1 MAPSLSTSLKL
12 PRLPHLPSFPGR
24 PGSRSGDGLVGLDI
38 QPGFVAAV
46 KARVNG
52 SVLAERA
59 AARPLDGDTVREGE
73 VVDVDALTDSLRE
86 LFSDGALGKRVR
98 VGIANQRTVM
108 RTLDLPPVTD
118 RKELAA
124 AVRFQAQDQVPMPL
138 SNAVIDFHPLGLID
152 TPAGQR
158 QRVVLVAAQRD
169 MVERLLKAVRAAG
182 LTPEG
187 VDLSAFAL
195 IRSLHDREDD
205 EAGRVLYLNVDGLT
219 NLAIAEGT
227 VCRFTRVVGG
237 GVEAMAAELA
247 SRREI
252 SLADARALLASV
264 DLSVP
269 LMPTPSIAEQP
280 RVAPARRS
288 GRGRRGHESAQDPSF
303 APDSSHG
310 ASAGASEGE
319 PRSSTSAANSTK
331 RRNVRWA
338 TPRRSLRRSAAAEQE
353 PAAQEPTDADVRSV
367 LENGVRELVGE
378 IRNSLDFHRTQE
390 QGGEVS
396 HVALSG
402 AVLDLPGF
410 PEALQTSLG
419 MEVRKQDVGL
429 VDARPRGQGLHA
441 PALDRGRPRDSGGAA
456 MKAVNLIPSDERR
469 RGGSVG
475 AGRSQGVA
483 YVVLGALA
491 GIALLVAARRRR
503 SPPRVE
509 PPLAA
514 RDDRRGNAAR
524 AGICLALT
532 PYTSFIAL
540 RETRMKA
547 VAEVVDSR
555 FDWAHAFHELG
566 RVLPRDASITSL
578 DGTVG
583 AAGSTSGSSSSSST
597 LAPQP
602 VPRRLPAAC
611 RRSRSAAARAA
622 SRRSR

>member
-1 MAPSLSTSLKL
+1 MAPSLTTSLKL
-12 PRLPHLPSFPGR
+12 PRLPQLPSLPGR
-24 PGSRSGDGLVGLDI
+24 RGSRSGDGLVGLDV

-59 AARPLDGDTVREGE
+59 AARPLDGDIVREGE
-73 VVDVDALTDSLRE
+73 VVDIDALTDSLRE

-108 RTLDLPPVTD
+108 RTLELPPVTD

-138 SNAVIDFHPLGLID
+138 SNAVIDFHPLGLVD

-195 IRSLHDREDD
+195 IRSLHDRADD

-219 NLAIAEGT
+219 NLAIADGT

-247 SRREI
+247 ARREI
-252 SLADARALLASV
+252 SLSDARALLASV

-269 LMPTPSIAEQP
+269 VLPSPGVAELAHL
-280 RVAPARRS
+280 APAATPEAVGS
-288 GRGRRGHESAQDPSF
+288 GEAHDAAQTP
-303 APDSSHG
+303 G
-310 ASAGASEGE
+310 
-319 PRSSTSAANSTK
+319 SAAESDGTSGPEASDSAPQESQVS
-331 RRNVRWA
+331 RVEHEA
-338 TPRRSLRRSAAAEQE
+338 QERSMGYAETISAAQSAAAPE
-353 PAAQEPTDADVRSV
+353 PAAQEQSDADVRGV

-390 QGGEVS
+390 QGGDVS

-429 VDARPRGQGLHA
+429 VDTGLEGKVSTHR
-441 PALDRGRPRDSGGAA
+441 L
-456 MKAVNLIPSDERR
+456 
-469 RGGSVG
+469 
-475 AGRSQGVA
+475 
-483 YVVLGALA
+483 
-491 GIALLVAARRRR
+491 
-503 SPPRVE
+503 
-509 PPLAA
+509 
-514 RDDRRGNAAR
+514 
-524 AGICLALT
+524 
-532 PYTSFIAL
+532 
-540 RETRMKA
+540 
-547 VAEVVDSR
+547 
-555 FDWAHAFHELG
+555 
-566 RVLPRDASITSL
+566 SI
-578 DGTVG
+578 
-583 AAGSTSGSSSSSST
+583 AAG
-597 LAPQP
+597 LATAEA
-602 VPRRLPAAC
+602 PR
-611 RRSRSAAARAA
+611 
-622 SRRSR
+622 

>member
-12 PRLPHLPSFPGR
+12 PRLPHLPGR
-24 PGSRSGDGLVGLDI
+24 HGSRSGEGLVGLDI

-59 AARPLDGDTVREGE
+59 AARPLEGDTVREGE
-73 VVDVDALTDSLRE
+73 VVDIDALTDSLRE

-138 SNAVIDFHPLGLID
+138 SNAVIDFHPLGLVD

-195 IRSLHDREDD
+195 IRSLHDRADD

-252 SLADARALLASV
+252 SLADARTLLASV
-264 DLSVP
+264 DLSTP
-269 LMPTPSIAEQP
+269 LLPSPSIPEQQHA
-280 RVAPARRS
+280 APAAAPDTVGS
-288 GRGRRGHESAQDPSF
+288 GEGHEPAQDPSF
-303 APDSSHG
+303 TPDPSHAASAPSAPDVEVQDPSVSREQHE
-310 ASAGASEGE
+310 AQE
-319 PRSSTSAANSTK
+319 RSMGYAETISAAQ
-331 RRNVRWA
+331 V
-338 TPRRSLRRSAAAEQE
+338 AAGQE
-353 PAAQEPTDADVRSV
+353 PAAPEPTDTDVRAV

-429 VDARPRGQGLHA
+429 VDAGLEGKVSTHR
-441 PALDRGRPRDSGGAA
+441 L
-456 MKAVNLIPSDERR
+456 
-469 RGGSVG
+469 
-475 AGRSQGVA
+475 
-483 YVVLGALA
+483 
-491 GIALLVAARRRR
+491 
-503 SPPRVE
+503 
-509 PPLAA
+509 
-514 RDDRRGNAAR
+514 
-524 AGICLALT
+524 
-532 PYTSFIAL
+532 
-540 RETRMKA
+540 
-547 VAEVVDSR
+547 
-555 FDWAHAFHELG
+555 
-566 RVLPRDASITSL
+566 SI
-578 DGTVG
+578 
-583 AAGSTSGSSSSSST
+583 AAG
-597 LAPQP
+597 LATAEA
-602 VPRRLPAAC
+602 PR
-611 RRSRSAAARAA
+611 
-622 SRRSR
+622 